1 MGKKILLVTGSPR
14 AKGNTDLLN
23 AINDEIKSLADE
35 QFFHKDFEET
45 LKPVYGDNI
54 NPDDLVV
61 EGGVVDSE
69 EKAEDADAAETEDSD
84 AASDDTKDAETT
96 EEPEETEAADA
107 E

>member
-1 MGKKILLVTGSPR
+1 MILIRLHQQYRR
-14 AKGNTDLLN
+14 ATQTFWTQ
-23 AINDEIKSLADE
+23 STADE

-69 EKAEDADAAETEDSD
+69 EKAEDADAAATEDSD

>member
-1 MGKKILLVTGSPR
+1 MKRTPQECPNGVRLTLFINQYFREYQNYNFYTAFTLLIQR
-14 AKGNTDLLN
+14 LLPL
-23 AINDEIKSLADE
+23 SL
-35 QFFHKDFEET
+35 
-45 LKPVYGDNI
+45 
-54 NPDDLVV
+54 PDDLVV

>member
-1 MGKKILLVTGSPR
+1 MKAEP
-14 AKGNTDLLN
+14 NTML
-23 AINDEIKSLADE
+23 KSLM
-35 QFFHKDFEET
+35 KLRGCLLYT
-45 LKPVYGDNI
+45 S
-54 NPDDLVV
+54 DLVV

-84 AASDDTKDAETT
+84 AASDDTKEAETT